1 MDIVERFLN
10 YTRINST
17 AVIGAGHLPSSP
29 GQTALAKLLAGE
41 LRSLGLNV
49 EEREHSIVVG
59 TLPSNLD
66 DATRKAPTI
75 AWVAHLDTSNEY
87 ATDTN
92 ARIID
97 YRGGDIVLNE
107 ALEVV
112 MRESAFPELKRYVGD
127 RDHCH

>member
-59 TLPSNLD
+59 TLPSGSL
-66 DATRKAPTI
+66 TWIPVMSMPPIPTPGLSI
-75 AWVAHLDTSNEY
+75 T
-87 ATDTN
+87 
-92 ARIID
+92 
-97 YRGGDIVLNE
+97 E
-107 ALEVV
+107 AEIL
-112 MRESAFPELKRYVGD
+112 
-127 RDHCH
+127 C